1 MDVQELQNHEK
12 VSAIWVKNLNKIVN
26 KMNNTVLSMIGMK
39 PKGVIKLDTVLT
51 KLHYLKMDCIDNF
64 INLVNNMETR
74 KDGQQ
79 TLYGVKMH
87 TK

>member
-1 MDVQELQNHEK
+1 M
-12 VSAIWVKNLNKIVN
+12 NKIVN